1 MLAFLQILFL
11 SSVLTEKGKMITVF
25 PRIVSAAKIQSI
37 NYKEVNNKVSTVHL
51 AFALLLLR
59 CILILYQ
66 FYSVSWASLLLVF
79 LWAGRLLL
87 LELLSK
93 TKSPTF

>member
-1 MLAFLQILFL
+1 MCLHNKFKEL
-11 SSVLTEKGKMITVF
+11 
-25 PRIVSAAKIQSI
+25 
-37 NYKEVNNKVSTVHL
+37 KEVNNKVSTVHL
-51 AFALLLLR
+51 AFAVLLLR

-79 LWAGRLLL
+79 LWAGGLLL

>member
-1 MLAFLQILFL
+1 MLVGSAWRCVVLAAQI
-11 SSVLTEKGKMITVF
+11 
-25 PRIVSAAKIQSI
+25 P
-37 NYKEVNNKVSTVHL
+37 KEVNNKVSTVHL